1 MTNYSPKTTVVTI
14 HQLRK
19 EPSMNIEV
27 EVRSVYGVPTI
38 YPSNETARVLAE
50 IAGTKTLTPRVLE
63 LARDLG
69 LKVVDKTQAPSILER
84 FKEAA

>member
-1 MTNYSPKTTVVTI
+1 
-14 HQLRK
+14 
-19 EPSMNIEV
+19 MNIEV
-27 EVRSVYGVPTI
+27 TVREVYGAPNI
-38 YPSNETARVLAE
+38 YPANDAAKVLAQ

-69 LKVVDKTQAPSILER
+69 LKVVDVTQAPSILDR